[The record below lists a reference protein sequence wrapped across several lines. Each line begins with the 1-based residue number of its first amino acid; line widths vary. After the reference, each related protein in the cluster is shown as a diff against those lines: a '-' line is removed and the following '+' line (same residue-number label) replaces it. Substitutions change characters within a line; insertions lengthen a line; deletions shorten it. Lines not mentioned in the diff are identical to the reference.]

1 MKHDLNEV
9 YKDFEKENITVLPFR
24 FQHLKSVS
32 LGDEKVVGID
42 RSKIDGCAEEYTIL
56 IHEKGHFDSGAFY
69 TASSPY
75 LLKEQAERRAD
86 RAAILRYIPL
96 EELRECVSG
105 TESAEEA
112 AIRKEILA
120 SLNRFLGTLKETERS
135 VFLCRYWYLDSTE
148 EIAEKSGFT
157 VSEVKSMLFRIRK
170 RLYAQLTEE
179 GLV

>member
-1 MKHDLNEV
+1 MQHDLNEV

-96 EELRECVSG
+96 EELRECLAAGMVEIWDLAEYFG
-105 TESAEEA
+105 VTEAFM
-112 AIRKEILA
+112 RKCVEYY
-120 SLNRFLGTLKETERS
+120 RDTE
-135 VFLCRYWYLDSTE
+135 FYQKKRYISQYNCDKIGAKFNLPFWE
-148 EIAEKSGFT
+148 
-157 VSEVKSMLFRIRK
+157 RID
-170 RLYAQLTEE
+170 
-179 GLV
+179 

>member
-96 EELRECVSG
+96 EVLRECLAAGMVEIWDLAEYFG
-105 TESAEEA
+105 VTEAFM
-112 AIRKEILA
+112 RKCVEYY
-120 SLNRFLGTLKETERS
+120 RDTLGMS
-135 VFLCRYWYLDSTE
+135 F
-148 EIAEKSGFT
+148 
-157 VSEVKSMLFRIRK
+157 
-170 RLYAQLTEE
+170 
-179 GLV
+179 

>member
-1 MKHDLNEV
+1 M
-9 YKDFEKENITVLPFR
+9 PFR

-96 EELRECVSG
+96 EELRECLAAGMVEIWDLAEYFG
-105 TESAEEA
+105 VTEAFM
-112 AIRKEILA
+112 RKCVEYY
-120 SLNRFLGTLKETERS
+120 RDTLGMS
-135 VFLCRYWYLDSTE
+135 F
-148 EIAEKSGFT
+148 
-157 VSEVKSMLFRIRK
+157 
-170 RLYAQLTEE
+170 
-179 GLV
+179 

>member
-86 RAAILRYIPL
+86 LPFCGIFRWRNCGNAL
-96 EELRECVSG
+96 LREWLKYGIWQS
-105 TESAEEA
+105 
-112 AIRKEILA
+112 IL
-120 SLNRFLGTLKETERS
+120 
-135 VFLCRYWYLDSTE
+135 V
-148 EIAEKSGFT
+148 
-157 VSEVKSMLFRIRK
+157 
-170 RLYAQLTEE
+170 
-179 GLV
+179 

>member
-1 MKHDLNEV
+1 MTHDLNEV

-96 EELRECVSG
+96 EELRECLAAGMVEIWDLAEYFG
-105 TESAEEA
+105 VTEAFM
-112 AIRKEILA
+112 RKCVEYY
-120 SLNRFLGTLKETERS
+120 RDTLGMS
-135 VFLCRYWYLDSTE
+135 F
-148 EIAEKSGFT
+148 
-157 VSEVKSMLFRIRK
+157 
-170 RLYAQLTEE
+170 
-179 GLV
+179 

>member
-96 EELRECVSG
+96 EELRGCLAAGMVEIWDLAEYFGVTEAFMRKCVEYYRD
-105 TESAEEA
+105 T
-112 AIRKEILA
+112 
-120 SLNRFLGTLKETERS
+120 LGMS
-135 VFLCRYWYLDSTE
+135 F
-148 EIAEKSGFT
+148 
-157 VSEVKSMLFRIRK
+157 
-170 RLYAQLTEE
+170 
-179 GLV
+179 

>member
-1 MKHDLNEV
+1 M
-9 YKDFEKENITVLPFR
+9 
-24 FQHLKSVS
+24 KSVS

-96 EELRECVSG
+96 EELRECLAAGMVEIWDLAEYFG
-105 TESAEEA
+105 VTEAFM
-112 AIRKEILA
+112 RKCVEYY
-120 SLNRFLGTLKETERS
+120 RDTLGMS
-135 VFLCRYWYLDSTE
+135 F
-148 EIAEKSGFT
+148 
-157 VSEVKSMLFRIRK
+157 
-170 RLYAQLTEE
+170 
-179 GLV
+179 

>member
-96 EELRECVSG
+96 EELRECLAAGMVEIWDLAEYFGVTEAFMRKCVEYYRDTLGSG
-105 TESAEEA
+105 LFNLSG
-112 AIRKEILA
+112 ILSKKRYISQYNCDKIGA
-120 SLNRFLGTLKETERS
+120 KFNLPFWERI
-135 VFLCRYWYLDSTE
+135 D
-148 EIAEKSGFT
+148 
-157 VSEVKSMLFRIRK
+157 
-170 RLYAQLTEE
+170 
-179 GLV
+179 

>member
-96 EELRECVSG
+96 ECLAAGMVEIWDLAEYFGVTEAFMRKCVEYYRD
-105 TESAEEA
+105 T
-112 AIRKEILA
+112 
-120 SLNRFLGTLKETERS
+120 LGMS
-135 VFLCRYWYLDSTE
+135 F
-148 EIAEKSGFT
+148 
-157 VSEVKSMLFRIRK
+157 
-170 RLYAQLTEE
+170 
-179 GLV
+179 

>member
-96 EELRECVSG
+96 EELRECLAAGMVEICDLAEYIG
-105 TESAEEA
+105 VTEAFM
-112 AIRKEILA
+112 RKCVEYY
-120 SLNRFLGTLKETERS
+120 RDTLGMS
-135 VFLCRYWYLDSTE
+135 F
-148 EIAEKSGFT
+148 
-157 VSEVKSMLFRIRK
+157 
-170 RLYAQLTEE
+170 
-179 GLV
+179 

>member
-96 EELRECVSG
+96 EELRECLAAGMVEIWDLAEYFGVTEAFMRKCVEYYRDTLECLFNLSG
-105 TESAEEA
+105 
-112 AIRKEILA
+112 IL
-120 SLNRFLGTLKETERS
+120 SKKTLHFP
-135 VFLCRYWYLDSTE
+135 V
-148 EIAEKSGFT
+148 
-157 VSEVKSMLFRIRK
+157 
-170 RLYAQLTEE
+170 QL
-179 GLV
+179 

>member
-96 EELRECVSG
+96 EELRECLAAGMVEIWDLAEYFGVTEALCANAWSIIGTRWECLFNLSG
-105 TESAEEA
+105 
-112 AIRKEILA
+112 ILSKKRYISQYNCDKIGA
-120 SLNRFLGTLKETERS
+120 KFNLPFWERI
-135 VFLCRYWYLDSTE
+135 D
-148 EIAEKSGFT
+148 
-157 VSEVKSMLFRIRK
+157 
-170 RLYAQLTEE
+170 
-179 GLV
+179 